1 MLQIQ
6 CLPYRVAYHVVGVL
20 DYTEGRQRFIK
31 LYEALPRA
39 KKNYMIRHNSINF
52 FQVLQLEKYIASQIQ
67 FHRRVFIL

>member
-6 CLPYRVAYHVVGVL
+6 CLPYHVAYHVVGVL

-39 KKNYMIRHNSINF
+39 KKIT
-52 FQVLQLEKYIASQIQ
+52 
-67 FHRRVFIL
+67 

>member
-31 LYEALPRA
+31 LYEALPRE
-39 KKNYMIRHNSINF
+39 KENYMIRHNSIKNSNNSGTSV
-52 FQVLQLEKYIASQIQ
+52 QKMQCITNSISS
-67 FHRRVFIL
+67 